1 MEYTDKN
8 IKKIESTLKSRCRGF
23 GLKLVVVENTDGT
36 RQYHF
41 EKRCN
46 PAIVDANNPVSTLTL
61 DEAIDFMKK
70 LEDERTANDYLEEM
84 HRIYK
89 VSYEVFLQQYLDEL
103 ETGAD
108 FDTIKR
114 NLWKRYRNDI
124 D

>member
-8 IKKIESTLKSRCRGF
+8 IKKIESTLKSKCGRF
-23 GLKLVVVENTDGT
+23 GLKLVVEESTCGT

-41 EKRCN
+41 ENRCK
-46 PAIVDANNPVSTLTL
+46 PAIIDIDSNINSFTL
-61 DEAIDFMKK
+61 DEAIGFMKK
-70 LEDERTANDYLEEM
+70 LEDERTVNDYLEEM

-89 VSYEVFLQQYLDEL
+89 VSYEVFQQQYLDEL

-114 NLWKRYRNDI
+114 DLWKRYRNDI